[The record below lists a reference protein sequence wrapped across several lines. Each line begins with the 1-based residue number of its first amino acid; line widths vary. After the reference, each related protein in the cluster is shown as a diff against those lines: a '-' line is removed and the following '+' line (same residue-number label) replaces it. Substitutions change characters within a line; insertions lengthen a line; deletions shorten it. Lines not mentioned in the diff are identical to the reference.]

1 MTIKQREGTQIAKP
15 GMKEGIITTTPQH
28 TIKDYKEMLQ
38 ATQFSNLDIM
48 DGPIIYQK
56 LQTTQTHQR

>member
-1 MTIKQREGTQIAKP
+1 MTIKERGHKLPKP